1 MERYYTPKEI
11 SETLKLNIRTI
22 YKWIREGHLKAV
34 KLGDVWRI
42 SESELNRLL
51 SGSREAAE

>member
-1 MERYYTPKEI
+1 MERYYTPKEV

-51 SGSREAAE
+51 SGEAAE